1 MTSLDRLHPAV
12 VHHVVNTLGWSQ
24 LRPRQEVALGPVV
37 DCLPWGLALRV
48 VERRLDDRVNATVAM
63 GEQLRA

>member
-24 LRPRQEVALGPVV
+24 LRPLQEAALGPVLDGEHV
-37 DCLPWGLALRV
+37 LLV
-48 VERRLDDRVNATVAM
+48 VERRPDDGVNATVAM
-63 GEQLRA
+63 GEPLRA